1 MHKNPYQVM
10 GEYTP
15 KMFGRKS
22 LLEHVF
28 QQLTKTDP
36 VHLSVVGPQLSG
48 KTVFLRALVD
58 YIENNTD
65 MYLSVICWDFRR
77 MVPQTDQ
84 DFISELGNRIC
95 SALKNVGAEAAEFI
109 DEKGDDVLGD
119 ICLAIEEIWAK
130 EKRILVIFDG
140 FDHVLASDGLTR
152 NLWDNLLELARKP
165 GIRFVTGSRGR
176 LRELLKHNARPSIFW
191 EQFDPTPIIMKRFDE
206 SDMEDLLL
214 PFKSCNIGFESSA
227 KKEFMNETGG
237 NSILSIGLS
246 HELFDQ
252 AKDGST
258 IAGEK
263 VICAGKEATDKYRE
277 ILSIL
282 WENCS
287 IDIRSDIA
295 ALAER
300 DLSQQ
305 EIPESRF
312 HILDNRGFARISKN
326 KIRASCRI
334 FQRYTADQAEG
345 VTYMR
350 RLFSSPE
357 GFTGNIKSL
366 LELRL
371 AQIQDGDPNL
381 ISDIQRAIRD
391 LQPDPSYSIKW
402 ARTIVMRALELIWIK
417 ELDQDK
423 KIPAEWINNWKS
435 SEDQR
440 YWKEYYVT
448 RELPIKR
455 LGHQCALLDKIT
467 GTEYNERVAQWVS
480 KSTYTLVSLMN
491 SVGDLGQHQN
501 EKVSLGYAAVVC
513 FAAIEICN
521 NLANEFNSK

>member
-10 GEYTP
+10 GGQIP
-15 KMFGRKS
+15 QMFGRKS
-22 LLEHVF
+22 VLEHVF

-36 VHLSVVGPQLSG
+36 VHLSVIGPQLSG
-48 KTVFLRALVD
+48 KTVFLRALTN
-58 YIENNTD
+58 YIEKNAD
-65 MYLSVICWDFRR
+65 IYLAVIYWDFRR
-77 MVPQTDQ
+77 TVPVTDQ
-84 DFISELGNRIC
+84 DFINEFGKRIRE
-95 SALKNVGAEAAEFI
+95 ALINIGAEAAEFI
-109 DEKGDDVLGD
+109 DETGEDVQGD
-119 ICLAIEEIWAK
+119 ICLAIEEIWIK
-130 EKRILVIFDG
+130 EKRILIIFDG

-152 NLWDNLLELARKP
+152 NLWDNLLDLSRKP

-214 PFKSCNIGFESSA
+214 PFKNRNIGFDSSA
-227 KKEFMNETGG
+227 TKEFMNETGG
-237 NSILSIGLS
+237 NSILSIGLL
-246 HELFDQ
+246 HKLFDQ

-258 IAGEK
+258 IDGEK
-263 VICAGKEATDKYRE
+263 VITAGKEVTDKYSE

-282 WENCS
+282 WENCL

-312 HILDNRGFARISKN
+312 HILDRQGFAKISKN

-334 FQRYTADQAEG
+334 FQRYTAGQAEG

-350 RLFSSPE
+350 RLFSNPE
-357 GFTGNIKSL
+357 GFSCNIKSL

-371 AQIQDGDPNL
+371 AQIENGDPDL

-391 LQPDPSYSIKW
+391 LQPNPSYSIKW
-402 ARTIVMRALELIWIK
+402 ARTIVMRALELIWEK
-417 ELDQDK
+417 ELNQDK

-435 SEDQR
+435 SEDQQ

-448 RELPIKR
+448 GELPIKR

-467 GTEYNERVAQWVS
+467 GTEYSERVAQYVS

-501 EKVSLGYAAVVC
+501 EKVMLGYAAAVC
-513 FAAIEICN
+513 FVAIELCN
-521 NLANEFNSK
+521 NLLEELK